1 MNHRRL
7 IYTLT
12 PLLTLAILLVPQ
24 ITFASGIGD
33 AILEVLYIFVVSV
46 FGMFVWFGAVLL
58 NFGINQF
65 VIGFGDVYNNS
76 GIGVAVNNTWVII
89 RDFVNLG
96 FIFGLVYIGLRMI
109 LDSNNAN
116 TRRWLANL
124 IIAALLVNFSLFA
137 TKFVI
142 DVSNKL
148 ATEIACAGLSY
159 PQGKNTKP
167 ADKTGCGLNG
177 GSDYRIDVGGALM
190 ARMGLTTIFSEPD
203 DALPSDL
210 SFGYIFGTAILFL
223 VAAFVFASGGI
234 LLFIR
239 FAVLNLYLVF
249 SAAMFLSWVI
259 PGIQDTMNSYWKGFL
274 KRAFF
279 APIYLLMLYFSFK
292 IIDGLQISI
301 RGTGDGDTGTSF
313 ASPNW
318 SKTLATASEANDPA
332 GATLGTLPFF
342 VLICIFMIASLV
354 VAQKLGAEGASKAL
368 SIGKNLGNKATKSTV
383 NATKR
388 GAGMAT
394 AGAAGY
400 VGRGTVGK
408 LAYNKLNGEGS
419 EAYKDKLSQSRFG
432 RLKMAALKKTGEAS
446 FDARGIGGVGKKL
459 GVGEAQKGGFA
470 KQVKDRKDK
479 ADKYAGKD
487 GLGFVDTKSKEGQDK
502 VAAEKKKIE
511 AAADAA
517 KKQAEGGKSSYD
529 EAGRMG
535 GAKFKEETK
544 GRQEALAKQQEDLKA
559 KSDAGLLT
567 DREKADLEGQIAAG
581 QKDISQR
588 QDGSAAL
595 DRTRGAFDANIAADN
610 ASKNYRGADE
620 KERTRLRNE
629 AEKARAAL
637 EATRERE
644 KAAFDARVKE
654 AETMRTNAAKQAE
667 AEVKY
672 SRQRAYLKV
681 QQEKRAS
688 RGRFG
693 GAFVNPVSAGAL
705 GAAATG
711 SLFGAGVVGLT
722 AGVAID
728 NQAVYRDAII
738 KELDKKYGKGG
749 VDQLE
754 KDAEARR
761 LKQLGK
767 AIKEVDNEGSADKKK
782 DTDNK
787 EEPA

>member
-12 PLLTLAILLVPQ
+12 PLLTLALLLVPQ

-354 VAQKLGAEGASKAL
+354 VAQKLGADGAGKAV
-368 SIGKNLGNKATKSTV
+368 SIGKNLGNKLTRSTA

-388 GAGMAT
+388 VAGGATFGL
-394 AGAAGY
+394 AARGLQ
-400 VGRGTVGK
+400 GTVGLGANQLSNNRRFQNLAANNK
-408 LAYNKLNGEGS
+408 LARG
-419 EAYKDKLSQSRFG
+419 
-432 RLKMAALKKTGEAS
+432 ALRATRGIADSS
-446 FDARGIGGVGKKL
+446 FDARKVGGLGKGLGIGEGIKGGYNTREKNKQERDKKFFESLKPVSEEEMKSRENQGRVEDLTDEKTLEAKTIIESETKATETLTTEITDLDSEIKSLTEALKLQVKNGTITSNERYEKEREITNKKTEQNAITKVRDAQILPAALEKQLKKLQDAEAAATDPRKKADLREQQEAINSQLFASRTNGKAITDSARAIYDPNLFENASDTADQAKDKKNKRQAAAIAVHSTSYNEVKFENQLTYLEGKKNKF
-459 GVGEAQKGGFA
+459 Q
-470 KQVKDRKDK
+470 RKDGSFK
-479 ADKYAGKD
+479 FNPLEEASYDNLKEKYGASANELGK
-487 GLGFVDTKSKEGQDK
+487 KSKENK
-502 VAAEKKKIE
+502 ESKKLAEQLAKLQKE
-511 AAADAA
+511 SGGDGGAPAPAAAPPPP
-517 KKQAEGGKSSYD
+517 
-529 EAGRMG
+529 
-535 GAKFKEETK
+535 
-544 GRQEALAKQQEDLKA
+544 
-559 KSDAGLLT
+559 
-567 DREKADLEGQIAAG
+567 
-581 QKDISQR
+581 
-588 QDGSAAL
+588 
-595 DRTRGAFDANIAADN
+595 
-610 ASKNYRGADE
+610 
-620 KERTRLRNE
+620 
-629 AEKARAAL
+629 
-637 EATRERE
+637 AT
-644 KAAFDARVKE
+644 
-654 AETMRTNAAKQAE
+654 
-667 AEVKY
+667 
-672 SRQRAYLKV
+672 
-681 QQEKRAS
+681 
-688 RGRFG
+688 
-693 GAFVNPVSAGAL
+693 P
-705 GAAATG
+705 
-711 SLFGAGVVGLT
+711 
-722 AGVAID
+722 
-728 NQAVYRDAII
+728 
-738 KELDKKYGKGG
+738 
-749 VDQLE
+749 
-754 KDAEARR
+754 
-761 LKQLGK
+761 
-767 AIKEVDNEGSADKKK
+767 
-782 DTDNK
+782 
-787 EEPA
+787 